1 MKRRTRYAIAAMLAL
16 LLCSGLAL
24 LLRATRAERAML
36 ACEHV
41 EVEFRDSLKFV
52 NSAEVRNWL
61 DRDYGICTGR
71 RLDSLDL
78 GRIEQLLLSR
88 GPIVGCEAWTDGKGV
103 LHVEISQ
110 RMPVLRFSYGGGQGY
125 YIDAEGWIIP
135 LHSSY
140 TADVRVIEGSIPV
153 RPAAGFSGLPESEAD
168 RKWLQGMLKLQRE
181 IDGSRTWSPL
191 VRRTIIRS
199 DGDIA
204 LTLGSGD
211 ELYIIGGPERLEEKL
226 SGIEEYLRNIVPLK
240 GEGYYR
246 TVNLKYKNQ
255 IICRQKDT

>member
-88 GPIVGCEAWTDGKGV
+88 GP
-103 LHVEISQ
+103 
-110 RMPVLRFSYGGGQGY
+110 
-125 YIDAEGWIIP
+125 
-135 LHSSY
+135 
-140 TADVRVIEGSIPV
+140 
-153 RPAAGFSGLPESEAD
+153 
-168 RKWLQGMLKLQRE
+168 
-181 IDGSRTWSPL
+181 
-191 VRRTIIRS
+191 
-199 DGDIA
+199 
-204 LTLGSGD
+204 
-211 ELYIIGGPERLEEKL
+211 
-226 SGIEEYLRNIVPLK
+226 
-240 GEGYYR
+240 
-246 TVNLKYKNQ
+246 
-255 IICRQKDT
+255 